1 MKMYELSC
9 GEIWGGIRNC
19 DDDVTSA
26 GLTASLYSF
35 ASDGGKGGDI
45 YYLSLCENNMLTR
58 MILADVVG
66 HGEKVS
72 KISTCIYEAIKSHM
86 NDTAGDEFLSELN
99 RTALKIGLDA
109 LTTVVMAAFYKVN
122 GTLYFANAGHPPPLI
137 KQKDESSW
145 LELKL
150 TKGVNDP
157 LLGYSQA
164 KYTQRAIRVN
174 SGDCLFFYSDGLIEA
189 NNKEKELFGV
199 KRLKELLKQHPDAP
213 PSELKH
219 IIIDKIRRY
228 SGGSLNH
235 DDVTVMI
242 ALID

>member
-1 MKMYELSC
+1 MYHLSC

-19 DDDVTSA
+19 DEDVSSE
-26 GLTASLYSF
+26 GLTASLYSV

-66 HGEKVS
+66 HGEEAS
-72 KISTCIYEAIKSHM
+72 KISTYIYEAIKLHM

-122 GTLYFANAGHPPPLI
+122 GELHFANAGHPHPLI
-137 KQKDESSW
+137 KKKDESNW

-150 TKGVNDP
+150 KKGVNDP
-157 LLGYSQA
+157 VIGYSQA
-164 KYTQRAIRVN
+164 NYTQSAIRVN
-174 SGDCLFFYSDGLIEA
+174 CGDCLFLYSDGLIEA

-199 KRLKELLKQHPDAP
+199 KRLKELLKQHPNVP

-235 DDVTVMI
+235 DDVTAMI
-242 ALID
+242 ARID

>member
-1 MKMYELSC
+1 MYRLSC

-19 DDDVTSA
+19 DEDVASE
-26 GLTASLYSF
+26 GLTASLYSM

-66 HGEKVS
+66 HGEEAS
-72 KISTCIYEAIKSHM
+72 KISTYIYDAIKLHM

-109 LTTVVMAAFYKVN
+109 LTTVVMATFYKVN
-122 GTLYFANAGHPPPLI
+122 GTLFFANAGHPPPLI
-137 KQKDESSW
+137 KQKDESNW

-157 LLGYSQA
+157 VLGFSEA
-164 KYTQRAIRVN
+164 NYTQRAIRVN
-174 SGDCLFFYSDGLIEA
+174 SGDCLFLYSDGLIEA

-199 KRLKELLKQHPDAP
+199 KRLKELLEQHPDAP

-219 IIIDKIRRY
+219 IIMDKIRRY
-228 SGGSLNH
+228 SGNSLNH

>member
-1 MKMYELSC
+1 MYHLSC

-19 DDDVTSA
+19 DEDVASE
-26 GLTASLYSF
+26 GLTASLYSV

-66 HGEKVS
+66 HGEEAS
-72 KISTCIYEAIKSHM
+72 KISTYIYEAIKLHM

-122 GTLYFANAGHPPPLI
+122 GTLHFANAGHPAPLI
-137 KQKDESSW
+137 KQKDEPNW

-150 TKGVNDP
+150 SKGVNDP
-157 LLGYSQA
+157 VLGYSQA
-164 KYTQRAIRVN
+164 NYTQRAIRVN
-174 SGDCLFFYSDGLIEA
+174 SGDCLFLYSDGLIEA
-189 NNKEKELFGV
+189 SNKEKELFGV
-199 KRLKELLKQHPDAP
+199 KRLKELLKQHPDVP

-235 DDVTVMI
+235 DDVTAMI
-242 ALID
+242 ARID

>member
-1 MKMYELSC
+1 MYHLSC

-19 DDDVTSA
+19 DEDVASE
-26 GLTASLYSF
+26 GLTASLYSV

-66 HGEKVS
+66 HGEEAS
-72 KISTCIYEAIKSHM
+72 KISSYIYEAIKLHM

-122 GTLYFANAGHPPPLI
+122 GTLFFANAGHPLPLI
-137 KQKDESSW
+137 KQKDKSNW

-157 LLGYSQA
+157 VIGYSQA
-164 KYTQRAIRVN
+164 NYTQRAIRVN
-174 SGDCLFFYSDGLIEA
+174 SGDCLFLYSDGLIEA

-199 KRLKELLKQHPDAP
+199 RRLKELLKQHPNVP

-219 IIIDKIRRY
+219 IIIDKIHRY